1 MPVSGSKPP
10 ANQRRRPRQSRSRAT
25 WEAIVEAAVQI
36 LERRGSEGLNTNRI
50 AERAGVSVG
59 SVYQYF
65 PDKHAILAAAARREM
80 EQLGGRQKALL
91 EALIAT
97 LEALGRF
104 GGGATPAAQRV
115 ARSGRPARA
124 QRSRGGGDVVERAAL
139 WVAGLLAAAPPALI
153 YSRIRKPGS

>member
-1 MPVSGSKPP
+1 VSGSKSPSD
-10 ANQRRRPRQSRSRAT
+10 QRRRPRQSRSRAT

-36 LERRGSEGLNTNRI
+36 LERRGPEALTTNRI

-80 EQLGGRQKALL
+80 AQLGGRQKALL
-91 EALIAT
+91 GALIAAI
-97 LEALGRF
+97 EALGRF

-115 ARSGRPARA
+115 ARPGVMADARRA
-124 QRSRGGGDVVERAAL
+124 RGGGDVVERAAS
-139 WVAGLLAAAPPALI
+139 WIAGLLAPAPPALI
-153 YSRIRKPGS
+153 YSRICTPGS